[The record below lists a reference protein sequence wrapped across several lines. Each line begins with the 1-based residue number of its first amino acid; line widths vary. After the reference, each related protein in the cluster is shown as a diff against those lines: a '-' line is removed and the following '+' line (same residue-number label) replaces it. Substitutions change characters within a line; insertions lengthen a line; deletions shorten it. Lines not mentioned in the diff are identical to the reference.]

1 MTWTPRRV
9 GGRTELDI
17 NPDLLV
23 WALYARESEDAE
35 GEAEQVTN
43 QLDDLR
49 SFVADIG
56 GRIGKEYAENDTS
69 AFRKVRVRLED
80 GTMAYRV
87 MRPVW
92 DEVMR
97 ELRRGTYNALALP
110 NIDRGMRDP
119 RDLEDLI
126 DLVEHRG
133 VLVVGMTGYLDL
145 TTDAGIAMARN
156 EVNQRNLES
165 RNLSR
170 RISTGKRRAA
180 MKGQNLSGAIRPFG
194 WKEDKVSLHPQ
205 EAALIREATQRII
218 AGVKSRTIAR
228 EWTEQGVPTVAG
240 GKWSARTIEQIFTNP
255 RLCGLRTYKGEIL
268 NDKDGQPVRGVWEPI
283 VTKEEHQALIQV
295 LKVYNRITPR
305 DGRGHPT
312 KYLLSPF
319 VRCGKCNA
327 AMRGGM
333 RPSANGTKAAVYGCR
348 AKSEGGC
355 GGCARIASK
364 VDEYITALVIADHQ
378 RIQLREI
385 DELPQWDKQS
395 ELDAVREQLEEITTA
410 YKERRMKG
418 SRYFT
423 LLEELEAE
431 ERQLEAEQRRHQTA
445 RVQRTQRVADL
456 AEKWKDP
463 TFTLDQRQA
472 AIAQSLK
479 AVVIHPAR
487 PGQKRFDPSLIEPI
501 WNEDRGPQA

>member
-23 WALYARESEDAE
+23 WALYARESEDAD

-49 SFVADIG
+49 GFVADIG

-69 AFRKVRVRLED
+69 AFKKTRVRLED

-87 MRPVW
+87 IRPVW
-92 DEVMR
+92 DTLMR

-145 TTDAGIAMARN
+145 TTDAGIAMARH

-180 MKGQNLSGAIRPFG
+180 LKGRNLSGAMRPFG
-194 WKEDKVSLHPQ
+194 WQEDKIHLNPE
-205 EAALIREATQRII
+205 EADLIRKTTKRMI
-218 AGVKSRTIAR
+218 AGVKTRTIAR
-228 EWTEQGVPTVAG
+228 EWIDQGVPTVAG
-240 GKWSARTIEQIFTNP
+240 GRWSTRTIEQIFTNP
-255 RLCGLRTYKGEIL
+255 RLYGIRTYKGEVL
-268 NDKDGQPVRGVWEPI
+268 KDREGQPIRGVWEPI
-283 VTKEEHQALIQV
+283 ITEEEFNALIQ
-295 LKVYNRITPR
+295 LIRVYKRISPR
-305 DGRGHPT
+305 DGRGQPT

-333 RPSANGTKAAVYGCR
+333 RPAAHGLKTPIYACR
-348 AKSEGGC
+348 DKREGGC
-355 GGCARIASK
+355 GGCSRIGTK
-364 VDEYITALVIADHQ
+364 VDAYITALVIADHQ
-378 RIQLREI
+378 RVQLREI
-385 DELPQWDKQS
+385 GELPEWDKEDELNA
-395 ELDAVREQLEEITTA
+395 LREQLQEITAA
-410 YKERRMKG
+410 YKARKIKG
-418 SRYFT
+418 TRYFT

-445 RVQRTQRVADL
+445 RVQRMEGIADL

-463 TFTLDQRQA
+463 SFTLDQRQA

-479 AVVIHPAR
+479 AVVIYPTT
-487 PGQKRFDPSLIEPI
+487 PGQRQFDPSLIEPI
-501 WNEDRGPQA
+501 WNEDRGPRE